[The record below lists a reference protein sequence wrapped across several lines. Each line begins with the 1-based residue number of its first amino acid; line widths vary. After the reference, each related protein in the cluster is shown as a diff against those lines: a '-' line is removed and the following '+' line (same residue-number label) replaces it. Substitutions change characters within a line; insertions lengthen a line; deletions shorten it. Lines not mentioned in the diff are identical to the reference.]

1 MLKLKKILS
10 LVIAVSMVMV
20 MGLSTTAF
28 AGELQHKITIE
39 SYGNYL
45 EELGDKDAIDQF
57 NNLSENDKSKL
68 VEYLSSKEVMTQ
80 ICASLMRDNNN
91 VEMKNGDIQILSEK
105 FEENESI
112 KENESINSNKA
123 SVQYRKATYI
133 KTVKMFGLSI
143 LESTAWIQYSH
154 DGSSILEIQGK
165 NFVISRNFNPLLDA
179 DWSGETSWKT
189 TTTAYATADLT
200 FSFIYDGLGIVI
212 DTGEAMVSGNIY
224 NETDGYVRGY

>member
-10 LVIAVSMVMV
+10 LVIAMVMV
-20 MGLSTTAF
+20 MGLGTTAF
-28 AGELQHKITIE
+28 AGELKPEITIE
-39 SYGNYL
+39 SYANYL
-45 EELGDKDAIDQF
+45 EKLGDKETIDQF

-80 ICASLMRDNNN
+80 ILDSMISNNNN
-91 VEMKNGDIQILSEK
+91 VEMKNGDIQILNEK

-112 KENESINSNKA
+112 NLNRA
-123 SVQYRKATYI
+123 SEEYRKATYI

-143 LESTAWIQYSH
+143 LESTAWIRYSH

-165 NFVISRNFNPLLDA
+165 NFVISRNFNPLLYSS
-179 DWSGETSWKT
+179 WSGKTSWKT
-189 TTTAYATADLT
+189 KTTAYATADLT
-200 FSFIYDGLGIVI
+200 FSFIYEGLGIVI

>member
-10 LVIAVSMVMV
+10 LVIAVSMVMI

-28 AGELQHKITIE
+28 AGELQPKITVE
-39 SYGNYL
+39 SYENYL
-45 EELGDKDAIDQF
+45 EELGDKEAINQF
-57 NNLSENDKSKL
+57 NDLSKKDKSKL

-80 ICASLMRDNNN
+80 ICASLMSDNNN

-105 FEENESI
+105 FEENEP
-112 KENESINSNKA
+112 INLNIA
-123 SVQYRKATYI
+123 SVEYRKATYI